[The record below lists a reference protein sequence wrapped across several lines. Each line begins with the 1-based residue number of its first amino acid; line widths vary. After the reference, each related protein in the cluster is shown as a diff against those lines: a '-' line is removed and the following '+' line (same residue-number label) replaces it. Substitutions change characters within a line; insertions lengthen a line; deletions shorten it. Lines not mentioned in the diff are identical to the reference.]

1 MFSAAGR
8 SALWKT
14 GNNPLLAILYSW
26 CVAVHGCARLVKA
39 DVVCDG
45 RSKLLAHSISFPT
58 GHPPDFFA
66 QFPSAPAVF
75 ALRGAGESEPYV
87 SKTANLRR
95 RLQRL
100 LAPPESQSKRLNLRE
115 RTATIEYYLTGSDF
129 ESVLLLYRTL
139 RDEFPTEYQKR
150 LRLRPAPVVR
160 LNLENE
166 YPRAYVT
173 TRIGKL
179 SGRSLYYGPFRSR
192 AVAEKFLNDSL
203 DLFKMRRCTFDLN
216 PDPSF
221 PGCVYS
227 EMKMCLAPCFKGC
240 TDEVY
245 AAEVARVR
253 EYFDS
258 GGQSLLREMEAERER
273 LSAELDFEAA
283 AAQHAKV
290 AKVKAILSACDDI
303 CGRLDHLDAVIVQP
317 SAEARCVALFRF
329 HGGQL
334 TGPVQLVMEEEEEAP
349 ALTEQTPQAQPLPA
363 DPLPANPGGAE
374 SAPAA
379 ASSAHPQ
386 SMEARIRA
394 ALEMLVSGS
403 QSMQRF
409 SEELAILKR
418 WYYRSHKVGEVF
430 FADENGE
437 LPWRRIVRGVRRVY
451 RGEKEPATPESTENK
466 PPVTQ

>member
-1 MFSAAGR
+1 LLTHSIPFS
-8 SALWKT
+8 
-14 GNNPLLAILYSW
+14 
-26 CVAVHGCARLVKA
+26 
-39 DVVCDG
+39 
-45 RSKLLAHSISFPT
+45 LAHPAE
-58 GHPPDFFA
+58 FFA
-66 QFPSAPAVF
+66 QFAAAPAVF
-75 ALRGAGESEPYV
+75 TLRGADESEPYV
-87 SKTANLRR
+87 GKTANLRR

-115 RTATIEYYLTGSDF
+115 RTATIEYSLTGSDF
-129 ESVLLLYRTL
+129 ESVLLLYQTL
-139 RDEFPTEYQKR
+139 RQEFPDTYQKR

-166 YPRAYVT
+166 YPRAYIP
-173 TRIGKL
+173 TRIGKM

-240 TDEVY
+240 TDEAY
-245 AAEVARVR
+245 AAEVARVQ

-258 GGQSLLREMEAERER
+258 GGQSLLRELEAERER
-273 LSAELDFEAA
+273 LSAELDFEGA

-290 AKVKAILSACDDI
+290 AKIKAILSACDDI
-303 CGRLDHLDAVIVQP
+303 CGRLDRLDAVIVQP
-317 SAEARCVALFRF
+317 SAEAGSVALFRF

-334 TGPVQLVMEEEEEAP
+334 SGPAHLTMEAEGEAQD
-349 ALTEQTPQAQPLPA
+349 ATEQTQQAQTSEPEA
-363 DPLPANPGGAE
+363 
-374 SAPAA
+374 APVAA
-379 ASSAHPQ
+379 PSVTHPQ
-386 SMEARIRA
+386 SMEGRIRA
-394 ALEMLVSGS
+394 ALESLVSGG
-403 QSMQRF
+403 QSIQRF

-430 FADENGE
+430 FAGETGE
-437 LPWRRIVRGVRRVY
+437 LPWRRIVRGVTRVY
-451 RGEKEPATPESTENK
+451 RGEKEVTVA
-466 PPVTQ
+466 PVTDPFSTHL

>member
-1 MFSAAGR
+1 M
-8 SALWKT
+8 LT
-14 GNNPLLAILYSW
+14 
-26 CVAVHGCARLVKA
+26 
-39 DVVCDG
+39 
-45 RSKLLAHSISFPT
+45 HSIPFST
-58 GHPPDFFA
+58 GHPPDFFF
-66 QFPSAPAVF
+66 QFAAAPAVF
-75 ALRGAGESEPYV
+75 ALRGGGESEPYV

-100 LAPPESQSKRLNLRE
+100 LAPPESQSRRLNLRE
-115 RTATIEYYLTGSDF
+115 RTVTIEYSLTGSDF

-139 RDEFPTEYQKR
+139 RDEFPREYQKR

-192 AVAEKFLNDSL
+192 VVAEKFLNDSL

-240 TDEVY
+240 TDEAY
-245 AAEVARVR
+245 FAEVARVQQ
-253 EYFDS
+253 YFDS
-258 GGQSLLREMEAERER
+258 GGQSLLRELEAERER

-303 CGRLDHLDAVIVQP
+303 CGRLDRLDAVIVQP
-317 SAEARCVALFRF
+317 SAEANSVALFRF
-329 HGGQL
+329 HSGQFS
-334 TGPVQLVMEEEEEAP
+334 GPVHLVMKAEGEPQDA
-349 ALTEQTPQAQPLPA
+349 AEQTQEAQLLPVQPLSVQPSEPEA
-363 DPLPANPGGAE
+363 
-374 SAPAA
+374 APAA
-379 ASSAHPQ
+379 VTSATHTQ
-386 SMEARIRA
+386 SMESRIRA
-394 ALEMLVSGS
+394 ALESLGPGGGHSA
-403 QSMQRF
+403 QRF
-409 SEELAILKR
+409 TEELAMLKR
-418 WYYRSHKVGEVF
+418 WYYRSHKVGEAF
-430 FADENGE
+430 FAGEDGE
-437 LPWRRIVRGVRRVY
+437 LPWRRIVRGVGRVY
-451 RGEKEPATPESTENK
+451 RGEKEGAAPEPSENQ
-466 PPVTQ
+466 PEAAQ

>member
-1 MFSAAGR
+1 M
-8 SALWKT
+8 
-14 GNNPLLAILYSW
+14 
-26 CVAVHGCARLVKA
+26 
-39 DVVCDG
+39 
-45 RSKLLAHSISFPT
+45 
-58 GHPPDFFA
+58 
-66 QFPSAPAVF
+66 F

-115 RTATIEYYLTGSDF
+115 RTVTIEYSLTGSDF

-139 RDEFPTEYQKR
+139 RDEFPREYQKR

-192 AVAEKFLNDSL
+192 VVAEKFLNDSL

-240 TDEVY
+240 TDEAY
-245 AAEVARVR
+245 AAEVARVQQ
-253 EYFDS
+253 YFDS
-258 GGQSLLREMEAERER
+258 GGQSLLRELEAERER

-303 CGRLDHLDAVIVQP
+303 CSRLDRLDAVIVQP
-317 SAEARCVALFRF
+317 SAEAKSVALFHF
-329 HGGQL
+329 HNGQFS
-334 TGPVQLVMEEEEEAP
+334 GPVHLVMEAEEEEQDA
-349 ALTEQTPQAQPLPA
+349 TEQTQEAQPLPVH
-363 DPLPANPGGAE
+363 PSEPE
-374 SAPAA
+374 SVA
-379 ASSAHPQ
+379 ASATSVTHTQ
-386 SMEARIRA
+386 SMEGRIRA
-394 ALEMLVSGS
+394 TLASLEPSSGHS
-403 QSMQRF
+403 AQRF
-409 SEELAILKR
+409 SEELAMLKR

-430 FADENGE
+430 FAGEDGE
-437 LPWRRIVRGVRRVY
+437 LPWRRIVRGVGRVY
-451 RGEKEPATPESTENK
+451 RGEKETAVSEPAENK
-466 PPVTQ
+466 SAGPSS

>member
-1 MFSAAGR
+1 M
-8 SALWKT
+8 
-14 GNNPLLAILYSW
+14 
-26 CVAVHGCARLVKA
+26 
-39 DVVCDG
+39 
-45 RSKLLAHSISFPT
+45 
-58 GHPPDFFA
+58 
-66 QFPSAPAVF
+66 
-75 ALRGAGESEPYV
+75 LRGAGDPYV
-87 SKTANLRR
+87 SKTANLRK

-115 RTATIEYYLTGSDF
+115 RTATIEYSLTGSDF

-139 RDEFPTEYQKR
+139 RQEFPETYQKR
-150 LRLRPAPVVR
+150 LRLRPAPVAR

-173 TRIGKL
+173 TRIGKF

-245 AAEVARVR
+245 AAEVARVQ

-258 GGQSLLREMEAERER
+258 GGQSLLRELETERER

-290 AKVKAILSACDDI
+290 AKIRAILSACDDI
-303 CGRLDHLDAVIVQP
+303 CGRLDRLDAVIIQP
-317 SAEARCVALFRF
+317 SAEARSVALFRF

-334 TGPVQLVMEEEEEAP
+334 AGPVHLVMDEKQEAP
-349 ALTEQTPQAQPLPA
+349 DSTEQTRQAQPLPA
-363 DPLPANPGGAE
+363 QTGEPE
-374 SAPAA
+374 EAPAV
-379 ASSAHPQ
+379 SSGTHQQ
-386 SMEARIRA
+386 SMENRIRA
-394 ALEMLVSGS
+394 ALETLASGG
-403 QSMQRF
+403 QSIQRF
-409 SEELAILKR
+409 SEELAILKL

-430 FADENGE
+430 FAGEHGE
-437 LPWRRIVRGVRRVY
+437 LPWRRIVHGVGRVY
-451 RGEKEPATPESTENK
+451 RREKEIPVSELLENK
-466 PPVTQ
+466 PEASQ